1 MRGQDAPDQ
10 GGRIYATIGGWG
22 ISSDG
27 SGGMTRPEADG
38 QLLALRRTYRRAGFS
53 IETAAYF
60 EGHGTGTS
68 VGDATELKTLSQA
81 RQEALANTFPAA
93 IGSIKA
99 NIGHTKAAAGV
110 AGLIK
115 ATLALHTQVLP
126 PTSGCE
132 QPNGEL
138 TGRKPA
144 PPVLRPAQPVPA
156 DAPP

>member
-60 EGHGTGTS
+60 EGHGTGTN

-93 IGSIKA
+93 IGS
-99 NIGHTKAAAGV
+99 TKATIAPTKPPPAA
-110 AGLIK
+110 A
-115 ATLALHTQVLP
+115 P
-126 PTSGCE
+126 PI
-132 QPNGEL
+132 
-138 TGRKPA
+138 PA
-144 PPVLRPAQPVPA
+144 PL
-156 DAPP
+156 APHPHPPL